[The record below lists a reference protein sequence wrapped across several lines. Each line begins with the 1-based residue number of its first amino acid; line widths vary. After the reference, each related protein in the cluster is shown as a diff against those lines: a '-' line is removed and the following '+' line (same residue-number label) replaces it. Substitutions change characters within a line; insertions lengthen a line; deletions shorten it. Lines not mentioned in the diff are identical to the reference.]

1 MTVFFFQNTQYCQLI
16 PFELL
21 FPNLTQSFKQ
31 FFLDTTNYPV
41 AIFLG
46 SYQKF
51 ALVKVFAEKVK
62 NNSTSSDPSE
72 FRGFISSQTYNKYL
86 QFTLIR
92 LDKKHLKIIGE
103 FNKSQNWKNQYKYFQ
118 KEFLDNPINFKQDK
132 GLVLT
137 NNLFLENNKINYPLL
152 NQPISEFNLAFSLV
166 NKLLNLQN
174 EVKTEIEMTVESRT
188 PHKNFNEIILFED
201 SLKNAFIS
209 LLSHTANNYQNAY
222 VNKDF
227 SYVQLDSTQN
237 KSWTNTELNN
247 EPNTTENSER
257 ITTPTLYLVIFVI
270 FVIGLLY
277 RVF

>member
-1 MTVFFFQNTQYCQLI
+1 MV
-16 PFELL
+16 L
-21 FPNLTQSFKQ
+21 FWYWINSW
-31 FFLDTTNYPV
+31 NYY
-41 AIFLG
+41 L
-46 SYQKF
+46 
-51 ALVKVFAEKVK
+51 
-62 NNSTSSDPSE
+62 N
-72 FRGFISSQTYNKYL
+72 NKYL

-237 KSWTNTELNN
+237 KSWNNTELNN